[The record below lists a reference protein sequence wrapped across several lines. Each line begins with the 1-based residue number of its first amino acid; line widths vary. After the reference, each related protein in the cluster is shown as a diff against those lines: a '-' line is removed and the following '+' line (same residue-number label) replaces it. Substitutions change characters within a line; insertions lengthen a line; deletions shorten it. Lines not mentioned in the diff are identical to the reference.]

1 MTHDLQSFHSK
12 SFWRFVFLRS
22 LTQRVMIICE
32 KEIEKPYY
40 IDFIGRVLYFA
51 IWLR

>member
-1 MTHDLQSFHSK
+1 MTHDLLNFHSK
-12 SFWRFVFLRS
+12 SVWRFVFLRS
-22 LTQRVMIICE
+22 LPQRGMIICE